1 MVAEYLIRRISK
13 LFQEDVHR
21 KRKSGRIMKV
31 LVTGVNGQLGHDIV
45 EECQKRNIE
54 AIGVDVKEMDITN
67 VNQVNEVITETK
79 PDAIIHCAAWTAV
92 DKAED
97 EVEQC
102 RKVNRDGTK
111 HIVDVCEKL
120 DLPLMYFS
128 TDYVF
133 DGQGEEPWNEYD
145 ERHPLNVYG
154 QTKYEGELEVERL
167 KKHFIIRISWV
178 FGINGGNFIKT
189 MLRLGKER
197 KEVSVVNDQIGS
209 PTYTYDLA
217 RLCVDMIQT
226 KEYGTYHATNEG
238 ICSWYEFACEIFK
251 QAKMDVIVHPVDS
264 TQFPTRAIRPKNSRM
279 NKTELDKHG
288 FTRLPSWQDALE
300 RYLDTLDHQ

>member
-1 MVAEYLIRRISK
+1 
-13 LFQEDVHR
+13 
-21 KRKSGRIMKV
+21 MKV

-178 FGINGGNFIKT
+178 FGINGHNFIKT

-197 KEVSVVNDQIGS
+197 GEVSVVNDQIGS

-300 RYLDTLDHQ
+300 RYLDTLDQHQ

>member
-1 MVAEYLIRRISK
+1 
-13 LFQEDVHR
+13 
-21 KRKSGRIMKV
+21 MKV

-54 AIGVDVKEMDITN
+54 AIGVDVKEMDITDAH
-67 VNQVNEVITETK
+67 QVDEVITETK

-133 DGQGEEPWNEYD
+133 DGQGEEPWHEYD

-154 QTKYEGELEVERL
+154 KTKYEGELEVERL

-264 TQFPTRAIRPKNSRM
+264 TQFPTRAVRPKNSRM
-279 NKTELDKHG
+279 NQTELDKHG

-300 RYLDTLDHQ
+300 RYLDTLDHHQ

>member
-1 MVAEYLIRRISK
+1 
-13 LFQEDVHR
+13 
-21 KRKSGRIMKV
+21 MKV

-67 VNQVNEVITETK
+67 VNQVSEVITETK

-111 HIVDVCEKL
+111 NIVDVCEKL

-133 DGQGEEPWNEYD
+133 DGQGEEPWHEYD

-154 QTKYEGELEVERL
+154 KTKYEGELEVERL

>member
-1 MVAEYLIRRISK
+1 
-13 LFQEDVHR
+13 
-21 KRKSGRIMKV
+21 MKV

-54 AIGVDVKEMDITN
+54 AIGVDVKEMDITDAH
-67 VNQVNEVITETK
+67 QVDEVITETK

-120 DLPLMYFS
+120 ELPLMYFS

-154 QTKYEGELEVERL
+154 KTKYEGELEVERL

-264 TQFPTRAIRPKNSRM
+264 TQFPTRAVRPKNSRM

-300 RYLDTLDHQ
+300 RYLDTLDHHQ

>member
-1 MVAEYLIRRISK
+1 
-13 LFQEDVHR
+13 
-21 KRKSGRIMKV
+21 MKV

-54 AIGVDVKEMDITN
+54 AIGVDVKEMDITDAHK
-67 VNQVNEVITETK
+67 VNEVITETK

-102 RKVNRDGTK
+102 RKVNKDGTK

-154 QTKYEGELEVERL
+154 KTKYEGELEVERL

-238 ICSWYEFACEIFK
+238 ICSWYELACEIFK

-288 FTRLPSWQDALE
+288 FTRLPSWQNALE
-300 RYLDTLDHQ
+300 RYLDTLEHHQ

>member
-1 MVAEYLIRRISK
+1 
-13 LFQEDVHR
+13 
-21 KRKSGRIMKV
+21 MKV

-54 AIGVDVKEMDITN
+54 AIGVDVKEMDITDAH
-67 VNQVNEVITETK
+67 QVNEVITETK

-102 RKVNRDGTK
+102 RKVNKDGTK

-154 QTKYEGELEVERL
+154 KTKYEGELEVERL

-251 QAKMDVIVHPVDS
+251 QAKMDVIVHSVDS
-264 TQFPTRAIRPKNSRM
+264 TQFPTRAVRPKNSRM

-300 RYLDTLDHQ
+300 RYLDTLDHHQ

>member
-1 MVAEYLIRRISK
+1 
-13 LFQEDVHR
+13 
-21 KRKSGRIMKV
+21 MKV

-67 VNQVNEVITETK
+67 VNQVSEVITETK

-111 HIVDVCEKL
+111 NIVDVCEKL

-154 QTKYEGELEVERL
+154 KTKYEGELEVERL

>member
-1 MVAEYLIRRISK
+1 
-13 LFQEDVHR
+13 
-21 KRKSGRIMKV
+21 MKV

-54 AIGVDVKEMDITN
+54 AIGVDVKEMDITDAH
-67 VNQVNEVITETK
+67 QVNEVITETK

-120 DLPLMYFS
+120 ELPLMYFS

-154 QTKYEGELEVERL
+154 LTKYEGELEVERL

-197 KEVSVVNDQIGS
+197 KEVSVVDDQIGS

-264 TQFPTRAIRPKNSRM
+264 TQFPTRAVRPKNSRM
-279 NKTELDKHG
+279 NQTELDKHG

-300 RYLDTLDHQ
+300 RYLYTLDHHQ

>member
-1 MVAEYLIRRISK
+1 
-13 LFQEDVHR
+13 
-21 KRKSGRIMKV
+21 MKV

-54 AIGVDVKEMDITN
+54 AIGVDVKEMDITDAYK
-67 VNQVNEVITETK
+67 VNEVITETK

-111 HIVDVCEKL
+111 NIVDVCEKL

-154 QTKYEGELEVERL
+154 KTKYEGELEVERL

-264 TQFPTRAIRPKNSRM
+264 TQFPTRAVRPKNSRM
-279 NKTELDKHG
+279 NQTELDKHG

-300 RYLDTLDHQ
+300 RYLDTLDQHQ

>member
-1 MVAEYLIRRISK
+1 
-13 LFQEDVHR
+13 
-21 KRKSGRIMKV
+21 MKV

-67 VNQVNEVITETK
+67 VNQVNEVITSSHV
-79 PDAIIHCAAWTAV
+79 DAVIHCAAWTAV

-97 EVEQC
+97 EVELC

-133 DGQGEEPWNEYD
+133 DGQGEEPWHEYD
-145 ERHPLNVYG
+145 KRHPLNVYG
-154 QTKYEGELEVERL
+154 KTKYEGELEVERL

-264 TQFPTRAIRPKNSRM
+264 TQFPTRAVRPKNSRM
-279 NKTELDKHG
+279 NQTELDKHG

>member
-1 MVAEYLIRRISK
+1 
-13 LFQEDVHR
+13 
-21 KRKSGRIMKV
+21 MKV

-54 AIGVDVKEMDITN
+54 TIGVDVKEMDITDAH
-67 VNQVNEVITETK
+67 QVNEVITETK

-120 DLPLMYFS
+120 ELPLMYFS

-133 DGQGEEPWNEYD
+133 DGQGEEPWHEYD

-154 QTKYEGELEVERL
+154 KTKYEGELEVERL

-178 FGINGGNFIKT
+178 FGINGSNFIKT

-238 ICSWYEFACEIFK
+238 ICSWYELACEIFK

-300 RYLDTLDHQ
+300 RYLDTLDQHQ